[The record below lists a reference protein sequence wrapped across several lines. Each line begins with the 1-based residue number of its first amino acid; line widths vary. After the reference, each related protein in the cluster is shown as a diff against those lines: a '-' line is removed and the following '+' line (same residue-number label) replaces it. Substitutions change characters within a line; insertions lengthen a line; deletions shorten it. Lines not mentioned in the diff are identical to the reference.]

1 MINNWYESDLGVN
14 SDKLL
19 EVASKYSNSIFVDLG
34 VRRGVSSEILLHNS
48 VENNNFVYGVDVSFS
63 MCSIPTNNLRYTRV
77 LGDSV
82 SVGRKWNNGKIDGL
96 FVDTLHTKEQVM
108 CELKYWWEHL
118 KERSFIAFHDSNWP
132 IGKHEVIN
140 GIAYDRVEDA
150 IKSFFGVDQLDYEDD
165 YIHMKT
171 YPESWGMTIVEV
183 KQKIDYPS
191 RYKNWRTVLETRNKF
206 ICDLFSVD
214 NQNGILLE
222 RLINDV

>member
-171 YPESWGMTIVEV
+171 YPESWGMTIVNL
-183 KQKIDYPS
+183 KQK
-191 RYKNWRTVLETRNKF
+191 KNYISLFENWVEVLNKRNKLISLF
-206 ICDLFSVD
+206 WNKENSKHLDLE
-214 NQNGILLE
+214 LL
-222 RLINDV
+222 LDV